1 MREAHPPRRAQHS
14 TFPEESPALWPR
26 HHPIL
31 APLSPQGRPRL
42 RETRPCMQGPAY
54 PGWTPAPAAACP
66 ASLFPGSQV
75 RRLHEHLAWQ
85 RSLMTRPT
93 STLEIPFLQPYL
105 PSSSFPPGLWSH
117 SDSWQ
122 GASAAHTDPDCNLGK
137 NQRDKGSAHIRR
149 RAHTRGM
156 STAPSTSQLQPPPPL
171 HSWPCTLALWGLV
184 FTCLWTS
191 QSCVQHRSTPVATLP
206 SPKQPL
212 PPSMDPC
219 P

>member
-1 MREAHPPRRAQHS
+1 MREAHPLRRAQHS

-149 RAHTRGM
+149 RAHTHTRNEH
-156 STAPSTSQLQPPPPL
+156 SSFYLSATATASPPL
-171 HSWPCTLALWGLV
+171 MALHISIVGPGLHLPVDLAEL
-184 FTCLWTS
+184 
-191 QSCVQHRSTPVATLP
+191 RPA
-206 SPKQPL
+206 
-212 PPSMDPC
+212 
-219 P
+219 